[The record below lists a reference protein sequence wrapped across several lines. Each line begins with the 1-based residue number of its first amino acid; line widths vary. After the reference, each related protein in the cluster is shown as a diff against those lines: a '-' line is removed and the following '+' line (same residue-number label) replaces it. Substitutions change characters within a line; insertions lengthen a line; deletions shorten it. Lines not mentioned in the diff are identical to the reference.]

1 MLFQQAQQRLAAS
14 DAEAERLRAKCE
26 EATARRRAFCSGYKW
41 VVRGLLR
48 GGEGGE
54 LSDADALDTVQLTQR
69 LDQEVLAQKHLPSCR
84 RAGVCIRH
92 QTSTSVTSLL
102 TPPIPRSHP
111 VIHVRCNS
119 ALVQV
124 AINHANQFQ
133 IQYLTSASELAHIRT
148 VRNGVLYLVYRRL
161 RARIPFTRKFALLRT
176 HAGFHC
182 SVPSLYA
189 LVAAAS
195 G

>member
-1 MLFQQAQQRLAAS
+1 MRGSNGAQSGFLLRLQVGGPGTPS
-14 DAEAERLRAKCE
+14 GRGGGRAKR
-26 EATARRRAFCSGYKW
+26 RRRAGHCATDAAAGSGGACTKALA
-41 VVRGLLR
+41 VV
-48 GGEGGE
+48 
-54 LSDADALDTVQLTQR
+54 S
-69 LDQEVLAQKHLPSCR
+69 PR
-84 RAGVCIRH
+84 RRCIRH

-176 HAGFHC
+176 HTGFHC

-189 LVAAAS
+189 LVAAAP